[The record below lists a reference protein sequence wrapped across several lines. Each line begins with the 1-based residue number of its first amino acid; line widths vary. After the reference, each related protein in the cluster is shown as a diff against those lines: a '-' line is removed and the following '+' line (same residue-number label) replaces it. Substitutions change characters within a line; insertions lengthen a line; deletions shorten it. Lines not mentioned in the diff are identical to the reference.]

1 MICYEKPYEAE
12 NNIIVYNV
20 KELNRRLLFKLCSE
34 EKLIY
39 NRLSNTHYTYTYY
52 KIL

>member
-20 KELNRRLLFKLCSE
+20 KELNRRLFKLCSE

-39 NRLSNTHYTYTYY
+39 NR
-52 KIL
+52 